1 MTRMTADLQN
11 TAERALALMRTQ
23 GFEHAQVSVSRQ
35 RRAEVNVAHNEPSL
49 LRSNEAFKLQLM
61 GLLDGRRAATEGS
74 ELDEASLV
82 SSVQS
87 LWRSVASAPQ
97 DAANAVSAGQH
108 ARIVR
113 GALEA
118 DVAVLAGAMGE
129 LLAWRKT
136 ETPTM
141 MIEEALAAHNHVQVH
156 TLTSGGSDLACELGW
171 FDAAVFGLAREG
183 AQSSSFNYAG
193 GACDAL
199 GDSPAGV
206 PFVQR
211 FGIAKLMRSL
221 TRQVH
226 TQALG
231 ERFVGSVVLT
241 PRAAADLFGWLL
253 GQLSDQALIDASSVY
268 RNAVG
273 EVAASPLLTL
283 RSRFDA
289 PGVAGLSADAFVTAP
304 VELLSAGRLNCL
316 TPSLYGSRKTGLAH
330 VPVAAQGWEVLAGT
344 TALDQIIASVARGA
358 LVDRLS
364 MGRPA
369 ANGDF
374 SGVIKNSFAIR
385 SGEVGAALAET
396 MISGNVAQMLRD
408 VSAVSAE
415 RIDSGSWVLPWL
427 RVDGL
432 HFS

>member
-1 MTRMTADLQN
+1 
-11 TAERALALMRTQ
+11 
-23 GFEHAQVSVSRQ
+23 
-35 RRAEVNVAHNEPSL
+35 

-74 ELDEASLV
+74 ELDEASLTA
-82 SSVQS
+82 SVQG
-87 LWRSVASAPQ
+87 LWRSVAAAPQ
-97 DAANAVSAGQH
+97 DASNAVSSGEH
-108 ARIVR
+108 AHIVR
-113 GALEA
+113 GAPEA
-118 DVAVLAGAMGE
+118 DEAALAGAMSE
-129 LLAWRKT
+129 LLAWR
-136 ETPTM
+136 EAQTPTM
-141 MIEEALAAHNHVQVH
+141 MIEEALAAHNHVQTH
-156 TLTSGGSDLACELGW
+156 TLTSGGSELVCELGW

-199 GDSPAGV
+199 DDSSVGV
-206 PFVQR
+206 PFIER
-211 FGIAKLMRSL
+211 FGIDRLMRSL
-221 TRQVH
+221 TRQVR

-253 GQLSDQALIDASSVY
+253 GQLSDHSLIDASSVY
-268 RNAVG
+268 RHAVG
-273 EVAASPLLTL
+273 EVAVAPLLTL

-289 PGVAGLSADAFVTAP
+289 PGVAGLSADAFVAAP

-316 TPSLYGSRKTGLAH
+316 TPSLYGSRKTGVAH
-330 VPVAAQGWEVLAGT
+330 VPVAAQGWEVLAGA
-344 TALDQIIASVARGA
+344 TALDQIIAGVPRGA

-374 SGVIKNSFAIR
+374 SGVIKNSFAIH
-385 SGEVGAALAET
+385 SGEVGVALAET

-415 RIDSGSWVLPWL
+415 RIDSGAWVLPWL